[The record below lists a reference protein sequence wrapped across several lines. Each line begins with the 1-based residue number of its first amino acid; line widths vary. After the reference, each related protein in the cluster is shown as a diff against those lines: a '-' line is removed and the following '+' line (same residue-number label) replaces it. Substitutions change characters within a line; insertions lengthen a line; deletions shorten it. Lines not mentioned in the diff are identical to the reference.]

1 MIAGCWLR
9 RCNVDGA
16 TWGLI
21 GGGVGTVLGCLGG
34 YLGARASY
42 KAAANEAQRR
52 FYRRIFAWLV
62 PLIILFLAVIWL
74 AAIGIMPYWT
84 YIVVMVAW
92 FAALGPAIFWTN
104 RRLQEL
110 AAEPDPKSFD

>member
-1 MIAGCWLR
+1 
-9 RCNVDGA
+9 VDGA

-52 FYRRIFAWLV
+52 FYRHIFAWLV

-74 AAIGIMPYWT
+74 AAIGIMPYWI

-92 FAALGPAIFWTN
+92 FAALAPAIFWTN